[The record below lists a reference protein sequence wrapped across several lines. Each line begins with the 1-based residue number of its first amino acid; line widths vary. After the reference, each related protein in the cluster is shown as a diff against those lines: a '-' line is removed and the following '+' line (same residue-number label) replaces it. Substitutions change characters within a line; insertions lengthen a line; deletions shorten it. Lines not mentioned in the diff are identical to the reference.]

1 MNAFITSA
9 PEVEDYGDRYATR
22 QETARREGDRVV
34 IGTLTRVFS
43 LNGVELSETHEEE
56 FSVYLQ

>member
-9 PEVEDYGDRYATR
+9 PEVEDYGDHYMTQ

-34 IGTLTRVFS
+34 IGCLIKTFS
-43 LNGVELSETHEEE
+43 LAGEELAVEHEE
-56 FSVYLQ
+56 FASVYLQ